1 MTFIFSRNSQEYK
14 YFLKNFL
21 NIVSKFMLQS
31 PSLAYFGE
39 FECLVK
45 MPQKYDAS
53 RHKIKLLLSL
63 SGHKLQCYGFYD
75 YKAGTS

>member
-1 MTFIFSRNSQEYK
+1 
-14 YFLKNFL
+14 
-21 NIVSKFMLQS
+21 MLQS

-53 RHKIKLLLSL
+53 LHKIKLLLSL

-75 YKAGTS
+75 YKTGTS